1 MRRFI
6 FIFTMLFLGTICA
19 EAQHYDRG
27 YELVPSS
34 PFLKKGVWMA
44 GGTASYSQHINDDFN
59 FLLINNINSTGYS
72 VAFTPKVMYMFKDNM
87 GAGLRFSYDCG
98 ALDLSSAEL
107 SAAGISMGA
116 DDCYQ
121 INHGY
126 SVHGF
131 YRTYIPLAGAK
142 RIAMFADLMIGGTFG
157 QGKVFN
163 TVDDAIV
170 GSYQKSYA
178 LEVRV
183 DPGII
188 AFLTERIALEL
199 NVGIFGVSQKWTNQI
214 HNQIDNGT
222 FDSISAGFM
231 INPLSIGVGMSYYF
245 L

>member
-1 MRRFI
+1 
-6 FIFTMLFLGTICA
+6 MLFLGTLCA

-34 PFLKKGVWMA
+34 PFLKKGTWMA
-44 GGTASYSQHINDDFN
+44 GGTARYAQHINDGFN
-59 FLLINNINSTGYS
+59 FLLINNINSAGYS
-72 VAFTPKVMYMFKDNM
+72 VSLSPKVMYMFKDNM
-87 GAGLRFSYDCG
+87 GAGLKFAYETSN
-98 ALDLSSAEL
+98 LDLSSAEL
-107 SAAGISMGA
+107 SAAGITMEA
-116 DDCYQ
+116 KDCYQ
-121 INHGY
+121 IQNEY

-142 RIAMFADLMIGGTFG
+142 RIAMFADLMIGGIIG
-157 QGKVFN
+157 RGKVFN
-163 TVDDAIV
+163 TVDDSIV
-170 GSYQKSYA
+170 GTYQKSYA
-178 LEVRV
+178 LEIRV

-199 NVGIFGVSQKWTNQI
+199 NVGIFGVSQRWANQI

-231 INPLSIGVGMSYYF
+231 INPLSIGIGMSYYF